1 MIDKNCLPKEIHC
14 VYGFITE
21 ENFASKTH
29 KCKLLN
35 KLYLGL
41 VRCGVEEDIFDCMN
55 IVLELYHLFAGSY
68 QAHKVHSLYRN
79 FVGSYEHRKNDI
91 FAALYYLL
99 RRTNKDSM
107 LLEIIESKFE
117 PDFPFGAGTSLDVF
131 RRIVEDEECEHEDF
145 LSTQDYY
152 FQEYGK
158 WQEDDWWDMIKEFED
173 IVSQY
178 TFERTEVQ
186 HLKATMEAM
195 DNRYKELEEYYN
207 SPEGQAEL
215 EALADDPT
223 FEEIENAPCV
233 PDDEI
238 LVWDNKGLKSL
249 KKENIIK
256 SQSSADFSSFF
267 TSEMTSDDWAPLQNA
282 WQSDGNGAGL
292 TVQLMQDL
300 YRQGKVKKDLKQKP
314 FFDMMNCRFGT
325 KFTKQNFNA
334 AIRLYDVC
342 NVFRLRNK

>member
-55 IVLELYHLFAGSY
+55 IAVELYHLFGESY

-79 FVGSYEHRKNDI
+79 FVGSYEYRKNDI

-117 PDFPFGAGTSLDVF
+117 PDFPYGAGTSLGVF

-145 LSTQDYY
+145 LRT
-152 FQEYGK
+152 QEYYYHEYGQ
-158 WQEDDWWDMIKEFED
+158 WQEDVWWDMIKEFDE
-173 IVSQY
+173 IVSEY
-178 TFERTEVQ
+178 TFGRTEDKYDQ
-186 HLKATMEAM
+186 ATKEAM
-195 DNRYKELEEYYN
+195 DNRDKELEEYYN

-267 TSEMTSDDWAPLQNA
+267 TSEMTSDDWAQLQNA
-282 WQSDGNGAGL
+282 WQSGEKGAGL

-314 FFDMMNCRFGT
+314 FYDMMNSKFGT

-334 AIRLYDVC
+334 AIRSYDVC
-342 NVFRLRNK
+342 NVFRLKNM